1 MRLPDLTLVDQDG
14 DQVDLAS
21 LPSRLVVFFY
31 PAASTPGC
39 TQEACD
45 FRDDHQRFLDA
56 GYLVV
61 GVSPDPPEA
70 NRRFRDE
77 HDLPFDL
84 LSDQDHRLA
93 EAVGAWGLKKNYG
106 KEYLGLIRT
115 TLIVED
121 GEVVG
126 EYRNVKATGHVE
138 RLVREL
144 L

>member
-1 MRLPDLTLVDQDG
+1 MRLPDLTLPDQTG
-14 DQVDLAS
+14 RPVAVSEIAS
-21 LPSRLVVFFY
+21 RMVMFFY

-70 NRRFRDE
+70 NLRFKQE
-77 HDLPFDL
+77 HEFPFDL
-84 LSDQDHRLA
+84 LSDEDHRLA
-93 EAVGAWGLKKNYG
+93 EAVGAWGFKKNYG
-106 KEYLGLIRT
+106 KEYVGLIRT
-115 TLIVED
+115 TLVVED

-126 EYRNVKATGHVE
+126 EYRNIKAAGHVE
-138 RLVREL
+138 RLMSEL

>member
-1 MRLPDLTLVDQDG
+1 MRLPDLTLVDQTG
-14 DQVDLAS
+14 RPVAVSEIAS
-21 LPSRLVVFFY
+21 RMVMFFY

-70 NRRFRDE
+70 NLRFKRE
-77 HDLPFDL
+77 HGFPFDL
-84 LSDQDHRLA
+84 LSDEDHRLA
-93 EAVGAWGLKKNYG
+93 EAVGAWGVKKNYG

-115 TLIVED
+115 TLIVEN
-121 GEVVG
+121 GEVIG

>member
-1 MRLPDLTLVDQDG
+1 MRLPDLTLPDQTG
-14 DQVDLAS
+14 RPVAVSEIAS
-21 LPSRLVVFFY
+21 RMVMFFY

-70 NRRFRDE
+70 NLRFKQE
-77 HDLPFDL
+77 HEFPFDL
-84 LSDQDHRLA
+84 LSDEDHRLA

-106 KEYLGLIRT
+106 KEYVGLIRT
-115 TLIVED
+115 TLVVED

-126 EYRNVKATGHVE
+126 EYRNIKAAGHVE
-138 RLVREL
+138 RLMSEL